1 MTCVLDKRLQTVAA
15 LVRHG
20 SRIVD
25 VGTDHGYLPVYLVNE
40 AICPCAIA
48 ADLRPGPLEAARCHV
63 SAAGLAGRI
72 ALRLGDG
79 LEPVIPDE
87 VDDIVIAGMGGET
100 IAGILAA
107 AEWVRDTRLRLILQP
122 MTRAEELRRYL
133 LFHGFII
140 EEERLVVDGRHLYPV
155 LAATYAAALPPED
168 DFPVYAGAF
177 TPEEGRPYRRMMA
190 THLRRKAAGLRQLVP
205 EQAETYDRLAERLE
219 TL

>member
-1 MTCVLDKRLQTVAA
+1 MLDKRLQTVAA
-15 LVRHG
+15 LVRPG

-40 AICPCAIA
+40 AICPAAIA
-48 ADLRPGPLEAARCHV
+48 ADLRPGPLEAARRHV
-63 SAAGLAGRI
+63 SAAGLAGSI

-79 LEPVIPDE
+79 LESVAPDE

-107 AEWVRDTRLRLILQP
+107 AEWVRDERLRLVLQP

-133 LFHGFII
+133 LFHGFVI
-140 EEERLVVDGRHLYPV
+140 EDERLVVDGRHLYPV

-168 DFPVYAGAF
+168 DLPVYAGAF
-177 TPEEGRPYRRMMA
+177 TPVEGRPYRRMMA

-205 EQAETYDRLAERLE
+205 AQAETYDRLAERLE
-219 TL
+219 TM